1 MSLRT
6 ALIVTFAVVLAV
18 VVVYPLL
25 PADEPPPLDPSA
37 WVDLPPPP
45 PIIEVPGTPGLPPA
59 PPPPDANRASDL
71 IPPSQDGSQTV
82 VGGAAGNSC
91 PGGVCPA
98 PTYQPEQWSSGTYRR
113 GLFTRRFR

>member
-6 ALIVTFAVVLAV
+6 ALACVLLFCLGLIIAW
-18 VVVYPLL
+18 PLL

-37 WVDLPPPP
+37 WVEPPPPP

-59 PPPPDANRASDL
+59 PTGVTHKDPMKE
-71 IPPSQDGSQTV
+71 PSV
-82 VGGAAGNSC
+82 AAGNSC

-98 PTYQPEQWSSGTYRR
+98 FTYQPEQRSSGVFRR
-113 GLFTRRFR
+113 SLLWRRR